1 MNEMKKWKT
10 LLVLVSSV
18 LVLGGCQKATP
29 KEEVKD
35 DKTEETVLYVT
46 RHGKTI
52 FNEMKKVQG
61 WSDTPLTEP
70 GVEVAKELGKG
81 LKDEGLTFDYVY
93 SSDAGRA
100 RETAQL
106 VLEELGQKDTVI
118 NESRDLREMFFGKF
132 EGDLDEVMWGQAA
145 QTLGYKDEADVKEN
159 LKVLGLEKITDAM
172 AENDETGQFETYAE
186 LRERIQGQLTD
197 IAKEVEEKGGGN
209 ILVVSHG
216 MAISAFLSD
225 LTDEDTDRPL
235 PNASVSK
242 VIYIDGSFDVQSV
255 GDTSYIE

>member
-1 MNEMKKWKT
+1 M
-10 LLVLVSSV
+10 
-18 LVLGGCQKATP
+18 
-29 KEEVKD
+29 
-35 DKTEETVLYVT
+35 
-46 RHGKTI
+46 
-52 FNEMKKVQG
+52 
-61 WSDTPLTEP
+61 
-70 GVEVAKELGKG
+70 
-81 LKDEGLTFDYVY
+81 
-93 SSDAGRA
+93 
-100 RETAQL
+100 
-106 VLEELGQKDTVI
+106 GQKDTVI

-172 AENDETGQFETYAE
+172 AENDETGQFETYVE
-186 LRERIQGQLTD
+186 LRERVQGQLTD

-242 VIYIDGSFDVQSV
+242 VIYKDGSFDVQSI

>member
-1 MNEMKKWKT
+1 MKKWKT

-18 LVLGGCQKATP
+18 FILGGCQTAA
-29 KEEVKD
+29 KEEVKVEKAED
-35 DKTEETVLYVT
+35 TVLYVT

-61 WSDTPLTEP
+61 WSDTPLTES
-70 GVEVAKELGKG
+70 GIEVAKDLGKG
-81 LKDEGLTFDYVY
+81 LKEDGLTFDYVY
-93 SSDAGRA
+93 TSDAGRA

-106 VLEELGQKDTVI
+106 VLEEMDQNKTKI

-132 EGDLDEVMWGQAA
+132 EGDTDEVMWGQAA
-145 QTLGYKDEADVKEN
+145 QTLGYKDEEDVKN
-159 LKVLGLEKITDAM
+159 HLKELGLEKITDAM
-172 AENDETGQFETYAE
+172 AENDETDQFETYAE
-186 LRERIQGQLTD
+186 LRERLQNEIKK
-197 IAKEVEEKGGGN
+197 IAEEVEENGGGN
-209 ILVVSHG
+209 VLIVSHG

-242 VIYIDGSFDVQSV
+242 VVYKEGSFEVESI